1 MITQPL
7 SFVDIETTGS
17 SANGDRIIE
26 IGILRVENGK
36 VVNTLKTLLNPHSY
50 VPLFIQDMTGIRQS
64 ELKEAPSFQ
73 DMMQEIYEILEGS
86 IFVAHNA
93 RFDYGFIRN
102 EFKRHGY
109 TYTAKV
115 LCTVKLSRMLFPMHQ
130 RHNLD
135 TIINRFGLVCESR
148 HRAYDDAKVLWDFVQ
163 KIENEYPTLPLQTT
177 IDHLIREPSLPRH
190 IESEQIDFLEEIPGV
205 YLFYGN
211 DSDLPLYIGKSRSLR
226 NRILSHFSGDNT
238 STTEMVISQQVQ
250 RIDTRTTAGELGA
263 LILEAQLIKEMK
275 PMYNR
280 RLRSLERLTIV
291 KESTNKDGYKTV
303 TMHEVDDVP
312 FMVLEEIVHIAKS
325 KAQAKQFLE
334 HACKEQGLCKKL
346 LGIEKTKSCCFD
358 YKLGKCKGACL
369 EEEPVDLYNARFA
382 LAFEGSRIPKWP
394 YPGPI
399 LVTETDQN
407 RQLTEVF
414 LFDKWCCLA
423 KLDEADVQNL
433 DQTSYEYEFDLDTYK
448 ILKRFLQKKMV
459 KVSQLS
465 KQQTSESISY

>member
-1 MITQPL
+1 MFTQPL

-36 VVNTLKTLLNPHSY
+36 VVSTLKTLLNPHSY

-64 ELKEAPSFQ
+64 DLREAPSFQ
-73 DMMQEIYEILEGS
+73 EKMQDIYELLEGS

-109 TYTAKV
+109 TFSAKV
-115 LCTVKLSRMLFPMHQ
+115 LCTVKLSRILFPQHQ

-135 TIINRFGLVCESR
+135 SIIHRHGLSIENR
-148 HRAYDDAKVLWDFVQ
+148 HRAYDDAKVLWDFIQ
-163 KIENEYPTLPLQTT
+163 KIETEHPQLPLIDT
-177 IDHLIREPSLPRH
+177 INHLIREPSLPRH
-190 IESEQIDFLEEIPGV
+190 IYAEQIDFLEEIPGV

-250 RIDTRTTAGELGA
+250 RIDTLTTAGELGA
-263 LILEAQLIKEMK
+263 LILEAKLIKEKK
-275 PMYNR
+275 PLYNR

-291 KESTNKDGYKTV
+291 KESKNKDGYRV
-303 TMHEVDDVP
+303 TTLQEVDTIPV
-312 FMVLEEIVHIAKS
+312 MELEEIIHIAKS
-325 KAQAKQFLE
+325 KSQAKQFLE
-334 HACKEQGLCKKL
+334 HAAKEQSLCKKL
-346 LGIEKTKSCCFD
+346 LGIEKTKTCCFD
-358 YKLGKCKGACL
+358 YKLGKCNGACL
-369 EEEPVDLYNARFA
+369 GEEKPELYNARFE
-382 LAFEGSRIPKWP
+382 LAFAESRIPDWQFD
-394 YPGPI
+394 GPI
-399 LVTETDQN
+399 LVTETDPE

-423 KLDEADVQNL
+423 KLDEADVNDL
-433 DQTSYEYEFDLDTYK
+433 DETSYEYEFDLDTYK

-459 KVSQLS
+459 KVTQL
-465 KQQTSESISY
+465 KTIIRG